1 MIVYAYIQPNSS
13 KTEFAEKFRVDS
25 LKFGIPHGSIINAEE
40 GLNIEG
46 NTLEVYKI
54 KLKAP
59 PVDNAANE
67 ELIKFLAKYYQVNKS
82 KVEIKKGLKSRYKVV
97 EILD

>member
-1 MIVYAYIQPNSS
+1 M
-13 KTEFAEKFRVDS
+13 F
-25 LKFGIPHGSIINAEE
+25 E
-40 GLNIEG
+40 GD
-46 NTLEVYKI
+46 TMEVCKI

-67 ELIKFLAKYYQVNKS
+67 ELIKFLAKYYQVNKN

-97 EILD
+97 EILSN